1 MQSDGDTAMKHE
13 TLAPWG
19 EPVPGDT
26 PMTAD
31 DLLALDDSAWQYE
44 LVNGRLLRMAP
55 TGLEHFDVTQKLYRK
70 VDRYVE
76 ERQLGIVTLPD
87 TGFAFSRPDAA
98 DTVLSPDLAFVS
110 AARVAQLPAPGS
122 PERRKYLRVVPDLVV
137 EVASPDQFHPE
148 MAAKARLYLE
158 LGVPLVWVVWPA
170 LRQVDVWRA
179 GASDPVATLDGGA
192 TLEGGDTLVGFTYP
206 LGQLFA
212 GM

>member
-1 MQSDGDTAMKHE
+1 MQRGIHMKHE

-19 EPVPGDT
+19 EPVPSAA

-31 DLLALDDSAWQYE
+31 ELLALDDGAWQYE
-44 LVNGRLLRMAP
+44 LVDGRLLRMAP
-55 TGLEHFDVTQKLYRK
+55 TGLEHFDIMQKLYRK
-70 VDRYVE
+70 MDRHVE
-76 ERQLGIVTLPD
+76 EHNLGVVTMPD

-148 MAAKARLYLE
+148 MEAKARLYLE

-170 LRQVDVWRA
+170 PRQVDVWQA
-179 GASDPVATLDGGA
+179 GASDPVATLDSSA
-192 TLEGGDTLVGFTYP
+192 TLAGGEALPGFSYP
-206 LGQLFA
+206 LTELFA
-212 GM
+212 GV